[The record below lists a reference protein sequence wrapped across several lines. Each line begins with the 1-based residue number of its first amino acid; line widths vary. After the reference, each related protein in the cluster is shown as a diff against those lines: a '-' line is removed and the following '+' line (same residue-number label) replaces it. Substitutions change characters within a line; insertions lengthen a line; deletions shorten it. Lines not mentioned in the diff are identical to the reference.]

1 MKHILVKCSLIFC
14 GVCFSFIAWTQSNN
28 TASASFSKVQSREYE
43 MEFTTYPF
51 SDPDPVANFSKIYP
65 YFRFDGFTETS
76 IQKKWKVVEIEN
88 DFIKILILPE
98 VGGKIW
104 AAIDKKTNQ
113 SFVYYNHT
121 VKFRDVALRGP
132 WTSGGIEA
140 NYGIIGH
147 TPNCATP
154 VDYVISKKE
163 DGSVSCVI
171 GVLDLL
177 TQTNWRLDINVPIDK
192 AYFTTQS
199 FWYNATPT
207 EQPYYHWMNVGL
219 KVSGNLEYIYPGT
232 NYLGHEGEYS
242 DWPMNKSNGK
252 NVSFYNN
259 NNFGGYKSYH
269 VFGKYTNFFGGYWHD
284 DDFGM
289 VRFANHD
296 DKAGKKIWIWGQS
309 RQGMIWEKYL
319 TDNDQQYTEVQ
330 SGRLFNQNA
339 EKSTFTPFKHVNFM
353 PYSTDTWKEYWYAV
367 NKTKGIVEASKMGAL
382 NMIQEKGWLKILFC
396 PVQTIDDVLEIK
408 IGEKIIFSKKIKLA
422 PTVNFMDSVTYTNA
436 KDLYTV
442 SLGGVKLNYNSDP
455 MANVLSR
462 PLASPVSMNWNSA
475 EGLFIQGKEFMD
487 QKLYPQAQ
495 EKLAASLHKDSNYI
509 PALVKMSSLLY
520 QQHQYSAALV
530 LAKRAISIDAHD
542 GSANYYY
549 GIINA
554 QLKNLIDA
562 KDGFDVASL
571 STEYKSGAFTEL
583 AKIYI
588 IEKDFTRAEEYCR
601 KALTYNAFNIAALQY
616 QAIAFRYL
624 NNNEA
629 YVKILKLLTQ
639 YDPLNHFA
647 NFEKYY
653 TLENKEA
660 SNNEGSKNV
669 ALQSFTHLIQNEQ
682 PVETYLQMAND
693 YLQVGLV
700 NEAQS
705 LLAICP
711 THSLVGYWQAY
722 ILYLQGKPFEQAL
735 MQANAAAPHFV
746 FPFRNI
752 DFAIFEWAVQNTPHW
767 KPKYYLGLLL
777 KDRNRVVEAK
787 KIFKDLALQPDYAPF
802 YATRAALYVNE
813 NNLPLVYAQ
822 TVTDLQKAISMDASS
837 WRYIKTLTELYNS
850 HYEYAKALALV
861 APFYKTHSDNYIIG
875 MLYAKTLIYNKEFV
889 SADQLL
895 AKLHIIPFEGA
906 TAGHELYREAKLMQ
920 ALAQMQQKNYAQALD
935 FIHQAKLW
943 PENLGAGK
951 PYDEDI
957 DIRLENWLSYNCFQ
971 QLKQHDSA
979 QLKLN
984 AIVQFMPSINN
995 TISNFY
1001 AANHLVTL
1009 WAFDALGQSVK
1020 GKSWIKQ
1027 QISKYPD
1034 NALLNWVQKAAN
1046 IKPAS
1051 HKLPP
1056 ISIQFEDATVRILKK
1071 Y

>member
-1 MKHILVKCSLIFC
+1 MKNIFAKCSLILC
-14 GVCFSFIAWTQSNN
+14 GVCLSFIAWTQSN
-28 TASASFSKVQSREYE
+28 TASTSFSKVQSREYE
-43 MEFTTYPF
+43 MDFTTYPF

-65 YFRFDGFTETS
+65 YFRFDGFTETP

-154 VDYVISKKE
+154 VDYIITPKE

-192 AYFTTQS
+192 AFFTTQS

-232 NYLGHEGEYS
+232 HYLGHEGEYS
-242 DWPMNKSNGK
+242 DWPINKDNGK
-252 NVSFYNN
+252 NISFYNN

-269 VFGKYTNFFGGYWHD
+269 VFGKYTHFFGGYWHD

-367 NKTKGIVEASKMGAL
+367 NQTKGIVDASKLGAL
-382 NMIQEKGWLKILFC
+382 NMMQENGWLKIYFC
-396 PVQTIDDVLEIK
+396 PVQAIDDVLEIK
-408 IGEKIIFSKKIKLA
+408 VGEKIIFSKKIKRA
-422 PTVNFMDSVTYTNA
+422 PTVNFIDSVA
-436 KDLYTV
+436 FVPKKDAYTV

-455 MANVLSR
+455 MAYVLSR
-462 PLASPVSMNWNSA
+462 PLASPASMNWNSA

-495 EKLAASLHKDSNYI
+495 EKLAASLRKDSNYV

-520 QQHQYSAALV
+520 QQHQFIEALELV
-530 LAKRAISIDAHD
+530 KRAISLDTHHGA
-542 GSANYYY
+542 ANYYY
-549 GIINA
+549 GIINV
-554 QLKNLIDA
+554 QLKNFIDA

-588 IEKDFTRAEEYCR
+588 YEKDFTRAIEYAQ

-624 NNNEA
+624 DNKEEYA
-629 YVKILKLLTQ
+629 KTGSLLKS
-639 YDPLNHFA
+639 YDPLNHFV

-653 TLENKEA
+653 VLES
-660 SNNEGSKNV
+660 SNEVNEQSKNA
-669 ALQSFTHLIQNEQ
+669 ALQSFIHLIQNEQ
-682 PVETYLQMAND
+682 PVETFLQMAND

-711 THSLVGYWQAY
+711 AHSLVRYWQAY
-722 ILYLQGKPFEQAL
+722 ILYVQGKPFEQAL
-735 MQANAAAPHFV
+735 MQANAAAPDFV

-752 DFAIFEWAVQNTPHW
+752 DFTIFEWVVQHTTHW

-777 KDRNRVVEAK
+777 KDRNRVAEAK
-787 KIFKDLALQPDYAPF
+787 KIFNNLGLQPNYAPF
-802 YATRAALYVNE
+802 YATRASLYGSE
-813 NNLPLVYAQ
+813 NNLPIVYAQ
-822 TVTDLQKAISMDASS
+822 SITDLQKAISMDPSS
-837 WRYIKTLTELYNS
+837 WRYIKTLTELYNT
-850 HYEYAKALALV
+850 HFEYAKALTLV
-861 APFYKTHSDNYIIG
+861 APFYKTHTDNYIIG
-875 MLYAKTLIYNKEFV
+875 MLYAKTLIHNQAFV
-889 SADQLL
+889 EADQLL
-895 AKLHIIPFEGA
+895 ATLHIIPFEGA
-906 TAGHELYREAKLMQ
+906 TLGHELYREAKLMQ
-920 ALAQMQQKNYAQALD
+920 ALNQMQQKKYTQALD
-935 FIHQAKLW
+935 FVNQAKLW

-957 DIRLENWLSYNCFQ
+957 DIRLEHWISYHCFQ
-971 QLKQHDSA
+971 QLKQYDSA
-979 QLKLN
+979 QSKLN
-984 AIVQFMPSINN
+984 AIIQFMPNIHN
-995 TISNFY
+995 TVSNFY
-1001 AANHLVTL
+1001 AANHLVTI
-1009 WAFDALGQSVK
+1009 WAYDALGQSAK
-1020 GKSWIKQ
+1020 GRIWFQ
-1027 QISKYPD
+1027 QQLSKYPE
-1034 NALLNWVQKAAN
+1034 NALLKWVQKTKDFPPHFHN
-1046 IKPAS
+1046 
-1051 HKLPP
+1051 LPL
-1056 ISIQFEDATVRILKK
+1056 ISSQLEDATIRILRKM
-1071 Y
+1071 